1 MIMPNDVQIRN
12 AQAVDRI
19 LPNLDDDM
27 KRRNITLRQMCHVNE
42 NGEGDSF
49 VGVKADTEGMTVYF
63 PIGYELPE
71 DDDDLRVDVHNLFG
85 VLATFMKEDSHIES
99 PNFSGPVSVDF
110 PMHAYIQVIRNFLNT
125 GHYYIETEAQYTTAS
140 KGTPHWPRTFKDQM
154 GLVQKNGSIIFTQMT
169 VRRQTPNANKKITQI
184 HQYCV
189 HEAFSKMGAIYV
201 SFVPEKPAQYPSITE
216 SISILTDKINH
227 TNNDVDRDLFQAM
240 RHILTY
246 KDSENENQRFFFG
259 TDRFEYVWQSMID
272 AAFGIPNK
280 DQYFPKATWLLDY
293 GAASKRKH
301 TSLQPDSIM
310 IYGDKFYVLDAKC
323 YRYGW
328 TENPDHLPGGPDINK
343 QITYGEFIERSRLV
357 PNERLFNAFILPY
370 NKKRNFFKLDGDIEN
385 VGEAV
390 GSWRFDPA
398 NPHMKNYE
406 RVQGIVV
413 DTRYL
418 MYNYIGTPEEQKRHL
433 AECIER
439 VLSRPDITWE
449 KVR

>member
-1 MIMPNDVQIRN
+1 
-12 AQAVDRI
+12 
-19 LPNLDDDM
+19 
-27 KRRNITLRQMCHVNE
+27 
-42 NGEGDSF
+42 
-49 VGVKADTEGMTVYF
+49 
-63 PIGYELPE
+63 
-71 DDDDLRVDVHNLFG
+71 
-85 VLATFMKEDSHIES
+85 
-99 PNFSGPVSVDF
+99 
-110 PMHAYIQVIRNFLNT
+110 MHAYIQVIRNFLNT
-125 GHYYIETEAQYTTAS
+125 GHYYVETEAQFTTAT

-169 VRRQTPNANKKITQI
+169 VRKQTPNANKKITQI
-184 HQYCV
+184 HQFCV

-201 SFVPEKPAQYPSITE
+201 SFVPEEPAQCPSITE
-216 SISILTDKINH
+216 SITILTDRINH
-227 TNNDVDRDLFQAM
+227 TNNEVDRDLFLAM
-240 RHILTY
+240 RHILAY
-246 KDSENENQRFFFG
+246 KDSESDNHRFFFG

-280 DQYFPKATWLLDY
+280 DQFFPKATWLLDY
-293 GAASKRKH
+293 GTASMRKR

-310 IYGDKFYVLDAKC
+310 IYGDKYYVLDAKC

-343 QITYGEFIERSRLV
+343 QITYGEFIERTRAI

-370 NKKRNFFKLDGDIEN
+370 NKKKNYFKLSGDIEN

-390 GSWRFDPA
+390 GNWRFDPA

-418 MYNYIGTPEEQKRHL
+418 MYNYIGTPEEQKRAL
-433 AECIER
+433 AQCIER
-439 VLSRPDITWE
+439 VLSRPDINPQMI
-449 KVR
+449 R

>member
-1 MIMPNDVQIRN
+1 MPNDVQIRN
-12 AQAVDRI
+12 AEAVGRI
-19 LPNLDDDM
+19 LPNIDDDM
-27 KRRNITLRQMCHVNE
+27 KRRNITLREMCHVNE

-201 SFVPEKPAQYPSITE
+201 SFVPEKPAQCPSITE

-227 TNNDVDRDLFQAM
+227 TYNDVDRDLFTAM
-240 RHILTY
+240 RHILSY
-246 KDSENENQRFFFG
+246 KDSENENHRFFFG

-280 DQYFPKATWLLDY
+280 DQYFPKATWLLDH
-293 GAASKRKH
+293 GTASMRKR

-310 IYGDKFYVLDAKC
+310 IYGNKYYVLDAKC

-343 QITYGEFIERSRLV
+343 QITYGEYIERSRSV

-370 NKKRNFFKLDGDIEN
+370 NKRRNFFKLNGDIEN

-418 MYNYIGTPEEQKRHL
+418 MYNYIGTPEEQKRNL

-449 KVR
+449 KIQ